1 MLLDVEVRVFALLPA
16 AVKLLLVTSLW
27 HTVLLR
33 LAQVLLTATK
43 MLLLLVTRLLL
54 LYHRGV
60 VQMLLLLHLLLLLIW
75 LLDRVK
81 LFGQVGS
88 QATRVHVAVWARERV
103 R

>member
-27 HTVLLR
+27 HTLLLR

-43 MLLLLVTRLLL
+43 MLLLVTRLML

-60 VQMLLLLHLLLLLIW
+60 VQLLLLLHLLLLLIR
-75 LLDRVK
+75 LLDRVE
-81 LFGQVGS
+81 LFGQVG
-88 QATRVHVAVWARERV
+88 R
-103 R
+103 